1 MGEASVTRTL
11 VLLACLTVV
20 VAGCSSQP
28 APTAT
33 TPPTVARPSHTPP
46 PTATAVVTPTV
57 EAQTP
62 QGEPLPSERGKL
74 FSGSGAC
81 AGCHT
86 GMVDEGGNDVS
97 IDRLWRST
105 LMANAARDP
114 YWQASVRAEVSLRPE
129 IRPEIE
135 SSCSRCH
142 MPMGHVTA
150 QTEGEDPAVLDEGF
164 LREDHPLHTLAMD
177 GVSCALCHQ
186 IREDGLGLPDSY
198 NGGFVI
204 DTETPAGGRLNFGPF
219 TIDEAQSALM
229 QGASGYLPVQG
240 LHLSRSEMCATCH
253 TLYTPILDAQGEV
266 VGEFPEQVPY
276 LEWFYSSYR
285 NSAACQDCHM
295 PEAEGGVRIS
305 ATSTN
310 LRSPV
315 SRHDI
320 VGGNVYLLEMLKTFG
335 VEIGVTASSEQFD
348 DTIQATLALLQQQ
361 TATVALEEIKLVG
374 DYLSAEV
381 VIENNA
387 GHKFPTSFP
396 SRRAWLHISVEDAGG
411 QVLFESGG
419 VNPDG
424 SITGNDN
431 DLDPGAF
438 EQHYQAIVQPEQVQI
453 YEAIL
458 KDTEEDVT
466 TSVLSAAGF
475 FKDNRLLPWGFEKSA
490 PYEDIMVRGEAR
502 EDGDFDEGGD
512 RVGLA
517 LRLPSAQA
525 PLTLQVELLYQPI
538 GYRWAE
544 NLRTIDGPEVER
556 FLEYYDSLPNTPVV
570 IANASQVI
578 ER

>member
-1 MGEASVTRTL
+1 MSSANRYL
-11 VLLACLTVV
+11 VFMAGIVV
-20 VAGCSSQP
+20 VLGACAAP
-28 APTAT
+28 ATPTPT
-33 TPPTVARPSHTPP
+33 VPPTPARPTNTPP
-46 PTATAVVTPTV
+46 PTATAIVTPTAQV
-57 EAQTP
+57 EAP
-62 QGEPLPSERGKL
+62 QGSPLPTERGKL
-74 FSGSGAC
+74 FSASGAC

-86 GMVDEGGNDVS
+86 GMQDEGGNDVS
-97 IDRLWRST
+97 TDRLWRST
-105 LMANAARDP
+105 VMANSARDP

-129 IRPEIE
+129 MRQEIE
-135 SSCSRCH
+135 STCARCH
-142 MPMGHVTA
+142 MPMAHETA
-150 QTEGEDPAVLDEGF
+150 LAEGEEPAVLDEGF
-164 LREDHPLHTLAMD
+164 LREDNPLHTLAMD

-186 IREDGLGLPDSY
+186 IREEGLGLPGSF

-204 DTETPAGGRLNFGPF
+204 DRETPVGGRLTFGPF
-219 TIDEAQSALM
+219 TIDETQSALM
-229 QGASGYLPVQG
+229 QGASGYIPLQG
-240 LHLSRSEMCATCH
+240 LHLSQSEMCASCH
-253 TLYTPILDAQGEV
+253 TLYTPILNVEGEV

-285 NSAACQDCHM
+285 NSATCQDCHM
-295 PEAEGGVRIS
+295 PEADGGVRIS

-315 SRHDI
+315 SRHST
-320 VGGNVYLLEMLKTFG
+320 VGGNVFLLEMLKSFG
-335 VEIGVTASSEQFD
+335 EDLGVTASTEQFD
-348 DTIQATLALLQQQ
+348 ETIAATLTLLQEQ

-381 VIENNA
+381 VIENNV

-396 SRRAWLHISVEDAGG
+396 SRRTWLHITVEDAGG
-411 QVLFESGG
+411 SLIFESGG

-424 SITGNDN
+424 SIVENDN
-431 DLDPGAF
+431 DLDPTAF
-438 EQHYQAIVQPEQVQI
+438 EPHYQAIVQPEQVQI

-490 PYEDIMVRGEAR
+490 PYEDIQVRGEAM
-502 EDGDFDEGGD
+502 EDADFDAGGD

-525 PLTLQVELLYQPI
+525 PLTLRVELLYQPI
-538 GYRWAE
+538 GFRWAE
-544 NLRTIDGPEVER
+544 NLRGMEGEEVER
-556 FLEYYDSLPNTPVV
+556 FLEMYDSLSNTPVV
-570 IANASQVI
+570 VAGVSQVI

>member
-1 MGEASVTRTL
+1 MTRYLSVLIGLAL
-11 VLLACLTVV
+11 VLVAC
-20 VAGCSSQP
+20 GG

-33 TPPTVARPSHTPP
+33 ATLAPTLARPTSTPP

-57 EAQTP
+57 QAQAP
-62 QGEPLPSERGKL
+62 QGEPLPTDQGKL
-74 FSGSGAC
+74 FSASGAC

-86 GMVDEGGNDVS
+86 GMVDEAGNDVS

-105 LMANAARDP
+105 VMANSARDP
-114 YWQASVRAEVSLRPE
+114 YWQASVRSEVAQRPE
-129 IRPEIE
+129 MGEQIE
-135 SSCSRCH
+135 STCSRCH
-142 MPMGHVTA
+142 MPMANVTA
-150 QTEGEDPAVLDEGF
+150 EVEGEPQAILEDGF
-164 LREDHPLHTLAMD
+164 LREDHPLHNLAID

-186 IREDGLGLPDSY
+186 IREDALGLPDSY
-198 NGGFVI
+198 DGGFVI
-204 DTETPAGGRLNFGPF
+204 DTETPVGDRLNFGPF
-219 TIDEAQSALM
+219 TIDETQSALM
-229 QGASGYLPVQG
+229 QGSSGYIPVQG
-240 LHLSRSEMCATCH
+240 LHLSRAEMCATCH
-253 TLYTPILDAQGEV
+253 TLYTPIVDAQGET

-285 NSAACQDCHM
+285 NSATCQDCHM
-295 PEAEGGVRIS
+295 PEAQGGVRIS

-315 SRHDI
+315 SKHSI
-320 VGGNVYLLEMLKTFG
+320 VGGNVFLLKLLQAFG
-335 VEIGVTASSEQFD
+335 ADIGVTASSDQFQESID
-348 DTIQATLALLQQQ
+348 ATRALLQQE
-361 TATVALEEIKLVG
+361 TATISLEDIKLVG
-374 DYLSAEV
+374 DYLSAVV
-381 VIENNA
+381 VIENKA

-396 SRRAWLHISVEDAGG
+396 SRRAWLHITVEDASG
-411 QVLFESGG
+411 QALFESGG

-431 DLDPGAF
+431 DLDPGAY
-438 EQHYQAIVQPEQVQI
+438 EQHYQAIVQQEQVQI
-453 YEAIL
+453 YEAVL

-490 PYEDIMVRGEAR
+490 PYEDIMVRGEAM

-512 RVGLA
+512 RIGLA

-525 PLTLQVELLYQPI
+525 PLTLTAELLYQSI

-544 NLRTIDGPEVER
+544 NLRSHEGGEIDR
-556 FLEYYDSLPNTPVV
+556 FLEYYDSIPNAPVI
-570 IANASQVI
+570 IASVSQAI

>member
-1 MGEASVTRTL
+1 MAGIV
-11 VLLACLTVV
+11 VLLGACAPPATPTPTLP
-20 VAGCSSQP
+20 P
-28 APTAT
+28 AP
-33 TPPTVARPSHTPP
+33 ARPTNTPP
-46 PTATAVVTPTV
+46 PTATAIITPTAQD
-57 EAQTP
+57 EAP
-62 QGEPLPSERGKL
+62 QGAPLPTERGKL
-74 FSGSGAC
+74 FSASGAC

-86 GMVDEGGNDVS
+86 GMQDEGGNDVS
-97 IDRLWRST
+97 TDRLWRST
-105 LMANAARDP
+105 VMANSARDP

-129 IRPEIE
+129 MRQEIE
-135 SSCSRCH
+135 STCARCH
-142 MPMGHVTA
+142 MPMAHETA
-150 QTEGEDPAVLDEGF
+150 LAEGEEPAVLDEGF
-164 LREDHPLHTLAMD
+164 LREDNPLHTLAMD

-186 IREDGLGLPDSY
+186 IREEGLGLPASF

-204 DTETPAGGRLNFGPF
+204 DRETPVGGRLTFGPF
-219 TIDEAQSALM
+219 TIEETQSALM
-229 QGASGYLPVQG
+229 QGASGYIPLQG
-240 LHLSRSEMCATCH
+240 LHLSQSEMCASCH
-253 TLYTPILDAQGEV
+253 TLYTPILNVEGEA

-285 NSAACQDCHM
+285 NSATCQDCHM
-295 PEAEGGVRIS
+295 PEADGGVRIS

-315 SRHDI
+315 SRHST
-320 VGGNVYLLEMLKTFG
+320 VGGNVFLLEMLKAFG
-335 VEIGVTASSEQFD
+335 EELGVTASTEQFD
-348 DTIQATLALLQQQ
+348 ETIAATRALLQEQ
-361 TATVALEEIKLVG
+361 TATVAVEEIRLVG

-381 VIENNA
+381 VIENNV

-396 SRRAWLHISVEDAGG
+396 SRRAWLHITVEDAGG
-411 QVLFESGG
+411 NLIFESGG

-424 SITGNDN
+424 SIVENDN
-431 DLDPGAF
+431 DLDPSTF
-438 EQHYQAIVQPEQVQI
+438 EPHYQAIVQPEQVQI

-490 PYEDIMVRGEAR
+490 PYEDIQVRGEAM
-502 EDGDFDEGGD
+502 EDADFDAGGD

-525 PLTLQVELLYQPI
+525 PLTLEVELLYQPV

-544 NLRTIDGPEVER
+544 NLRGAEGEEVER
-556 FLEYYDSLPNTPVV
+556 FLEMYDSLSNAPVV
-570 IANASQVI
+570 VASVSQRI

>member
-1 MGEASVTRTL
+1 VSTALWKLAILAGVA
-11 VLLACLTVV
+11 VLLAAC
-20 VAGCSSQP
+20 AAP
-28 APTAT
+28 ATPASTA
-33 TPPTVARPSHTPP
+33 PPTLARPTNTPP
-46 PTATAVVTPTV
+46 PTATAVVTPTAQA
-57 EAQTP
+57 EAP
-62 QGEPLPSERGKL
+62 QGAPLPTERGKL
-74 FSGSGAC
+74 FSASGAC

-86 GMVDEGGNDVS
+86 GMLDEGGNDVS
-97 IDRLWRST
+97 TDRLWRST
-105 LMANAARDP
+105 VMANSARDP
-114 YWQASVRAEVSLRPE
+114 YWQASVRAEVWLRPE
-129 IRPEIE
+129 MRQEIE
-135 SSCSRCH
+135 GSCARCH
-142 MPMGHVTA
+142 MPMAHVTA
-150 QTEGEDPAVLDEGF
+150 QAEGEEPAVLDEGF
-164 LREDHPLHTLAMD
+164 LRQDNPLQTLAMD

-186 IREDGLGLPDSY
+186 IREDGLGLPVSY

-204 DTETPAGGRLNFGPF
+204 DPETPVGERITFGPYN
-219 TIDEAQSALM
+219 IDETQSALM
-229 QGASGYLPVQG
+229 QTVSGYIPLQG

-253 TLYTPILDAQGEV
+253 TLYTPILDVEGEV
-266 VGEFPEQVPY
+266 VGEFPEQVTY

-315 SRHDI
+315 SKHST
-320 VGGNVYLLEMLKTFG
+320 VGGNVFLLEMLKAFG
-335 VEIGVTASSEQFD
+335 AELGVTASEAQFD
-348 DTIQATLALLQQQ
+348 ETIAATLALLQEQ

-387 GHKFPTSFP
+387 GHKLPTSFP
-396 SRRAWLHISVEDAGG
+396 SRRAWLHITVEDAGG
-411 QVLFESGG
+411 NLIFESGG

-424 SITGNDN
+424 SIVENDN
-431 DLDPGAF
+431 DLDGASF
-438 EQHYQAIVQPEQVQI
+438 EPHYQAIVQPEQVQI

-466 TSVLSAAGF
+466 SSVLSAAGY

-490 PYEDIMVRGEAR
+490 PYEDIRVRGQAM
-502 EDGDFDEGGD
+502 EDANFDAGGD
-512 RVGLA
+512 RVTLA

-525 PLTLQVELLYQPI
+525 PLTLTVELLYQSI

-544 NLRTIDGPEVER
+544 NLRRAQGPEVER
-556 FLEYYDSLPNTPVV
+556 FLEMYDSLSNTPVV
-570 IANASQVI
+570 IASLSQVI